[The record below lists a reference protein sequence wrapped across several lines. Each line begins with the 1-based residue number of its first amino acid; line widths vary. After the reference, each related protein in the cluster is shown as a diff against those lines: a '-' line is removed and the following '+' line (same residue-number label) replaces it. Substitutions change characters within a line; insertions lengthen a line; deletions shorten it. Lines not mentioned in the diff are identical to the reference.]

1 MDINIKLIQIL
12 ENLETNLETILNKP
26 NLKIEGEYSDISK
39 FKEHLYSKYLNSN
52 PEHVVKS
59 QIIDEFFEQNGIKYL
74 IKYLKIDN
82 TKNKPILINQ
92 KNLMTLLLLQ

>member
-1 MDINIKLIQIL
+1 M

-74 IKYLKIDN
+74 IKFFWIK
-82 TKNKPILINQ
+82 
-92 KNLMTLLLLQ
+92 